1 MCSHCAYHT
10 SAEWEL
16 DSALADVDDDT
27 RQAYWAVQHQ
37 YPVARRSDTEEAVA
51 E

>member
-16 DSALADVDDDT
+16 DSALADADDET

-37 YPVARRSDTEEAVA
+37 RAVAGRSDTEEAVA